1 MTTWKERYHK
11 IIESTKKGFKDIMAV
26 LEERNYKLF
35 LKQLAFLVA
44 VFLLCRYVSKTLQT
58 RDAEVLNKIKAV
70 QAQKNNE
77 QEYLSNKK
85 KLLGLEPRFPD
96 IEAKN
101 DWLLRQIVA
110 VFKDSPLVPKVGS
123 SQTENTSNNG
133 YTVVQIPV
141 ELTTSYGDFA
151 RLLASVESR
160 DEYLR
165 VTEFSLDKKK
175 EDLGQNTIKM
185 NIQTIFP
192 KEKIAKSIFKNTD
205 LGDKKNQGGQK

>member
-11 IIESTKKGFKDIMAV
+11 IIESTKKGFLDIKTV
-26 LEERNYKLF
+26 LAEGNYKLF
-35 LKQLAFLVA
+35 LKQV
-44 VFLLCRYVSKTLQT
+44 VFLIAIFLLYRYVSNALQT
-58 RDAEVLNKIKAV
+58 KDAEILGDIKAV

-77 QEYLSNKK
+77 QEYLANKK
-85 KLLGLEPRFPD
+85 KLLELEPRFPD

-123 SQTENTSNNG
+123 SQTENTSNSG

-151 RLLASVESR
+151 RFLASLESK

-165 VTEFSLDKKK
+165 VTEFSLEKRN

-185 NIQTIFP
+185 QIETIFP
-192 KEKIAKSIFKNTD
+192 KEKIAKSIFKNSN
-205 LGDKKNQGGQK
+205 KKGGKK